1 VALLWASS
9 AGVRRTDAIRS
20 VRGSATVLPL
30 PKGEGRG
37 EGERIVRAVSASTT
51 WIAPYGQSGEYFA
64 CAAAGGAGRFSAMS
78 QQGSK
83 APEVLPTHTP
93 ELFDAAVRRATALL
107 RAGQVVALP
116 TETVYGLAAN
126 ALDTRA
132 VAKIFEVKGRPAH
145 NPIIVHV
152 ASLEMARRC
161 ASQWPESAGRLAAS
175 FWPGPLTL
183 VLAKAADIPDI
194 VTAGG
199 PTVGIRW
206 PSHPLMQAVI
216 RESGFPLAAPS
227 ANPSGQ
233 VSPTNAEHVRRLL
246 GARVPLIVDGG
257 QSQVGIEST
266 VIDLTTQPP
275 RVLRPGMIHE
285 ASLVA
290 ALGSDVRGPAPDG
303 AGRGAL
309 RSPGQLEKHY
319 APRAR
324 VLVMEWSGTESLLAE
339 LARRGIP
346 EAECHVVAHSRIP
359 AANRFA
365 EVSVIPHDAEAFARA
380 LYAEFHRCDEAGARV
395 IVVESV
401 PDLPEWRGVADRL
414 RRAATPR

>member
-1 VALLWASS
+1 MNQH
-9 AGVRRTDAIRS
+9 
-20 VRGSATVLPL
+20 GSN
-30 PKGEGRG
+30 
-37 EGERIVRAVSASTT
+37 
-51 WIAPYGQSGEYFA
+51 
-64 CAAAGGAGRFSAMS
+64 
-78 QQGSK
+78 
-83 APEVLPTHTP
+83 APELLPTHTP

-126 ALDTRA
+126 ALDARA
-132 VAKIFEVKGRPAH
+132 VAKIFEAKGRPAH

-161 ASQWPESAGRLAAS
+161 ASQWPEAAGRLAAS

-199 PTVGIRW
+199 HTVGIRW

-246 GARVPLIVDGG
+246 GTRVPLIVDGG

-266 VIDLTTQPP
+266 VVDLTTQPP

-290 ALGSDVRGPAPDG
+290 ALGGEVRGPASDG
-303 AGRGAL
+303 PGRGPL

-346 EAECHVVAHSRIP
+346 AAECHVVAHSRIP

-380 LYAEFHRCDEAGARV
+380 LYAEFHRCDEAGAHV
-395 IVVESV
+395 IVVETV
-401 PDLPEWRGVADRL
+401 PDRPEWRGVADRL
-414 RRAATPR
+414 RRAAAVLNR

>member
-1 VALLWASS
+1 LNF
-9 AGVRRTDAIRS
+9 
-20 VRGSATVLPL
+20 
-30 PKGEGRG
+30 
-37 EGERIVRAVSASTT
+37 ERNPSD
-51 WIAPYGQSGEYFA
+51 FA
-64 CAAAGGAGRFSAMS
+64 CAAAVRLGRFSVMS
-78 QQGSK
+78 QQMPN
-83 APEVLPTHTP
+83 APKILPTHTP
-93 ELFDAAVRRATALL
+93 ELFDAAVRRAAALL
-107 RAGQVVALP
+107 RAGEVVALP

-126 ALDTRA
+126 ALDARA
-132 VAKIFEVKGRPAH
+132 VAKIFEAKGRPAH

-152 ASLEMARRC
+152 SSLEMARRC
-161 ASQWPESAGRLAAS
+161 ASQWPEAAGRLAAS
-175 FWPGPLTL
+175 FWPGPLTV
-183 VLAKAADIPDI
+183 VLPRAADIPDI

-246 GARVPLIVDGG
+246 GSRLPLIVDGG

-266 VIDLTTQPP
+266 VIDLTTQPA

-285 ASLVA
+285 ESLVA
-290 ALGSDVRGPAPDG
+290 ALGSEVRGPTFHAPGRADLPVGRDAPQRVPTRFIGPMRDFGIEEAPDLP
-303 AGRGAL
+303 GRGAL

-319 APRAR
+319 SPKAR
-324 VLVMEWSGTESLLAE
+324 VLVLEWSETESLRAQLAG
-339 LARRGIP
+339 RRIP

-359 AANRFA
+359 AAERFA
-365 EVSVIPHDAEAFARA
+365 AVSVIPHDAEAFARA

-395 IVVESV
+395 IVVEAV
-401 PDLPEWRGVADRL
+401 PDRPEWRGVADRL
-414 RRAATPR
+414 RRAGAAS